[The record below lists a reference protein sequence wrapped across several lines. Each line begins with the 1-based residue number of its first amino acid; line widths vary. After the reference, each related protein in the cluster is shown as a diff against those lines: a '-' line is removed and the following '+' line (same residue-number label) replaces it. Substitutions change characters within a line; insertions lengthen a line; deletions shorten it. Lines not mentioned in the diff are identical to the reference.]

1 MSKNLVIVES
11 PAKAKTIEKFLGKDY
26 KVASSF
32 GHISDLPSKELGV
45 DVEGDFEPKY
55 QVSKDKKDVVKKLKE
70 LAKKADMVWLA
81 SDEDREGEAIAWH
94 LAETL
99 NLDKDKTKRIV
110 FHEITKSAINKA
122 IENPRQIDYN
132 LVDAQQARR
141 VLDRI
146 VGYELSPVLW
156 RKVKG
161 GLSAGRVQSVSVRLI
176 VERERDIQAFE
187 AEASYRV
194 DAEFTTEDGKSFK
207 AKLPSNFKSKKEA
220 EAFLNKNINANYSIA
235 DLEKKPVKKSPA
247 PPFTTSTLQ
256 QEASRK
262 LGYSVGRTMSNAQ
275 RLYEAGLIT
284 YMRTDSVNLSV
295 EAKQGAEREII
306 SAYGEEYSKPRNYKG
321 KAKGAQEAHEAI
333 RPTNFASHSVSVERD
348 QARLYDLI
356 WKRAIASQMS
366 EAKLERTN
374 VKIAVEGNSTV
385 KEQFS
390 ANGEMITFE
399 GFLKVYLE
407 GNDDEDEEQS
417 GLLPDLK
424 VNDNLNRNYITAT
437 QRFTRPPARYTEAS
451 LVKKLEEL
459 GIGRPSTYAPTIS
472 TIQNRNYVEKGTVD
486 GEEREY
492 IQLVLE
498 DEKLKENNLTERHGS
513 DKGKLVPTDIGM
525 IVTDFLVN
533 HFESILDYNFTAK
546 VEESFDDIADG
557 KEDWKAMMKDFYK
570 GFHPQV
576 EDVKENAERE
586 SGERILGID
595 PKTGKQVS
603 VRLGRF
609 GPMVQIGTVDDE
621 EKPQFASL
629 SPDQQLGTITYEEAM
644 DLFKLPKKLGHYNE
658 EEVEVNNGRYG
669 PYVRYGEKFV
679 SLPKG
684 VDPLSV
690 EYDEALVYIKEKEK
704 ADAPIYTYQGLD
716 VQKGKGRFGPFI
728 KWNNMFINVNKKYD
742 WDNLSDDDIVTLIED
757 KIQKEKDKLI
767 HVWEDEGIR
776 VEKARWGRHNVIKGK
791 QKVELAKTVD
801 VSKMTL
807 EEAQAILE
815 KNAPKKKA
823 TKKKTT
829 KRKTTKKK

>member
-1 MSKNLVIVES
+1 MAKNLVIVES
-11 PAKAKTIEKFLGKDY
+11 PAKAKTIEKFLGKDF
-26 KVASSF
+26 KVESSF

-45 DVEGDFEPKY
+45 DVDGDFKPKY
-55 QVSKDKKDVVKKLKE
+55 EVSKDKKAVVKKLKE
-70 LAKKADMVWLA
+70 LAKKAEMVWLA

-94 LAETL
+94 LAEAL
-99 NLDKDKTKRIV
+99 KLDKDKTKRIV
-110 FHEITKSAINKA
+110 FHEITKTAIQKA
-122 IENPRQIDYN
+122 IENPRGIDYD

-176 VERERDIQAFE
+176 VEKEREIQGFTPV
-187 AEASYRV
+187 ASYRI
-194 DAEFTTEDGKSFK
+194 DAEFSNENGQTFK
-207 AKLPSNFKSKKEA
+207 AKLPKNFSTKDEA
-220 EAFLNKNINANYSIA
+220 QKFLEQNASASFKVA
-235 DLEKKPVKKSPA
+235 DLQKKPAKKSPA
-247 PPFTTSTLQ
+247 APFTTSTLQ

-262 LGYSVGRTMSNAQ
+262 LYFSVSKTMTMAQ

-284 YMRTDSVNLSV
+284 YMRTDSVNLSD
-295 EAKQGAEREII
+295 EAKNGAQTEIE
-306 SAYGEEYSKPRNYKG
+306 SAFGSKYSKPRNYKG
-321 KAKGAQEAHEAI
+321 KSKGAQDAHEAI
-333 RPTNFASHSVSVERD
+333 RPTNFAVHSVDIDYD

-366 EAKLERTN
+366 EAELERTN
-374 VKIAVEGNSTV
+374 VKIKASTHN
-385 KEQFS
+385 ENFA
-390 ANGEMITFE
+390 ANGEVITFD

-407 GNDDEDEEQS
+407 GTDDENVEQE
-417 GLLPDLK
+417 GMLPAMRTNETLL
-424 VNDNLNRNYITAT
+424 NNYITAT
-437 QRFTRPPARYTEAS
+437 ERYTRPPARFTEAS

-472 TIQNRNYVEKGTVD
+472 TIQNRNYVEKGTVE
-486 GEEREY
+486 GVEREY
-492 IQLVLE
+492 AQLTLQSGEVV
-498 DEKLKENNLTERHGS
+498 DKKLKEKVGS

-546 VEESFDDIADG
+546 VEADFDDIADG
-557 KEDWKAMMKDFYK
+557 KEDWTKMMKSFYK
-570 GFHPQV
+570 DFHPQV

-586 SGERILGID
+586 TGERVLGKD

-603 VRLGRF
+603 VRLGKF

-629 SPDQQLGTITYEEAM
+629 SPDQQLNTITYEEAM
-644 DLFKLPKKLGHYNE
+644 DLFQLPKNLGIYEGE
-658 EEVEVNNGRYG
+658 EILVNNGRFG
-669 PYVRYGEKFV
+669 PYVKFGSAFV

-690 EYDEALVYIKEKEK
+690 ELDEAVVLIKEKQK
-704 ADAPIYTYQGLD
+704 ADAPIYMYNDLP

-742 WDNLSDDDIVTLIED
+742 WDNLSDDDIVELIET
-757 KIQKEKDKLI
+757 KIQKEIDKVI
-767 HVWEDEGIR
+767 HNWEEEGIR
-776 VEKARWGRHNVIKGK
+776 VEKARWGRHNVVKGK
-791 QKVELAKTVD
+791 IKVELAKTID
-801 VSKMTL
+801 VSDMTL
-807 EEAQAILE
+807 DEAKALIE
-815 KNAPKKKA
+815 AKTPKKKKKA
-823 TKKKTT
+823 TKKKATA
-829 KRKTTKKK
+829 KKK